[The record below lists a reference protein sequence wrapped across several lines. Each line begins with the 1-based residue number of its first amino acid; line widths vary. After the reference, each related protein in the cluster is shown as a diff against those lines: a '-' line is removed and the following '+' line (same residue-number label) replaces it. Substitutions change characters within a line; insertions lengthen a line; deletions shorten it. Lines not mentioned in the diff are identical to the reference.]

1 MNDNI
6 QTALQELRNSLERID
21 DWAKLIRE
29 NQLVASKVIKDAA
42 KALEQLETLVA
53 TVGRE
58 INDFLGVY
66 REKADK
72 TIEDIE
78 ETLLQLNQAVMVTAE
93 LVDYL
98 RSVNFPA
105 RLDKIDASVAAITQ
119 GVQNLS
125 DKLDRYKDSL
135 ENKIEKEQEQTRQLI
150 AAQAQETQN
159 RLGRLEASIREEVQA
174 NRNAVHLLEQQ
185 VQELSAEMK
194 EQLEQ
199 EGLKTRKAVDLL
211 EQQVQGLEA
220 EMKEQLEQEGL
231 KTRFTIQKLQ
241 KRQNIYFAVLLVL
254 LLGSLGLQV
263 FLILK

>member
-1 MNDNI
+1 MNDTI

-42 KALEQLETLVA
+42 KALEQLESLAA
-53 TVGRE
+53 TIGQE
-58 INDFLGVY
+58 MNNFLDVY
-66 REKADK
+66 REKADRS
-72 TIEDIE
+72 IE
-78 ETLLQLNQAVMVTAE
+78 EIEKTLLQLNQAVMVTAE

-135 ENKIEKEQEQTRQLI
+135 ENKIEKEQEQARQLI
-150 AAQAQETQN
+150 TAQAQEVQN
-159 RLGRLEASIREEVQA
+159 RLARLETSIREEVQA
-174 NRNAVHLLEQQ
+174 NR
-185 VQELSAEMK
+185 
-194 EQLEQ
+194 
-199 EGLKTRKAVDLL
+199 KAVGLL
-211 EQQVQGLEA
+211 EQQVQGLAA
-220 EMKEQLEQEGL
+220 EMKEQLKQEASQ
-231 KTRFTIQKLQ
+231 TRQAIGKLQ
-241 KRQNIYFAVLLVL
+241 KRQNMYFVVLLVL
-254 LLGSLGLQV
+254 LLGSLGLQI